1 MDFIL
6 LGSGTSTGVPVPG
19 CRCQVCTS
27 KHPRNYRNR
36 TSAFLRMPDGRGIL
50 IDATPDLRQQALG
63 NDIRSVDAVLFTHY
77 HADHI
82 LGTDDLRSFNFVHRR
97 RIPCY
102 GTQPTLEVIRA
113 TFPYIFTPTPDYK
126 GGLIAQLDLIEIDG
140 RTPITVLEVPIH
152 TFPLQHGNVTVTG
165 YRIGNIGY
173 ATDCKILSPEAKEVL
188 TGVEYLFLD
197 GLRYEHHHTHM
208 SIDEAVNAAQE
219 VGAKNTYLIHTTHTV
234 DYEEVNGKLPAGI
247 ELGYDG
253 LTVQV
258 TL

>member
-27 KHPRNYRNR
+27 SHPRNYRNR

-50 IDATPDLRQQALG
+50 IDATPDLRQQAII

-82 LGTDDLRSFNFVHRR
+82 LGTDDLRSFNFVHRK

-102 GTQPTLEVIRA
+102 GTKPTLEVIRR
-113 TFPYIFTPTPDYK
+113 TFPYIFTPDLDYK
-126 GGLIAQLDLIEIDG
+126 GGMIAQLDLVEIDG
-140 RTPITVLEVPIH
+140 ISSVSVLGLPVQ

-165 YRIGNIGY
+165 FRIGNVGY
-173 ATDCKILSPEAKEVL
+173 ATDCKTLSKEAKAVL
-188 TGVEYLFLD
+188 SGADYLFLD
-197 GLRYEHHHTHM
+197 GLRHEHHHTHM
-208 SIDEAVNAAQE
+208 SISEAVDASQE
-219 VGAKNTYLIHTTHTV
+219 LGVKKTYLIHTTHTIE
-234 DYEEVNGKLPAGI
+234 YEEVNANLPAGI

-253 LTVQV
+253 LKVPV